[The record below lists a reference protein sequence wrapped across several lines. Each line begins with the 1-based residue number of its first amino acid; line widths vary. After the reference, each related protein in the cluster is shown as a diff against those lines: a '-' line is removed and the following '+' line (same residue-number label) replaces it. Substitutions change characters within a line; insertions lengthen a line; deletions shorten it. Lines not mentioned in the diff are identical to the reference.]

1 MSCNFFLPFIF
12 KKVSMNRIYVNQKT
26 QVVFP
31 VRSVCPAVLGC
42 LMVHIISLVDSGQQS
57 ILFALKTEP
66 WVNLPA
72 KEIISIFTLFKRNA

>member
-42 LMVHIISLVDSGQQS
+42 LMVHIISLVDSGLPS
-57 ILFALKTEP
+57 ILFAIKTEP
-66 WVNLPA
+66 
-72 KEIISIFTLFKRNA
+72 

>member
-1 MSCNFFLPFIF
+1 MVLKNHKDKWKSSLYYNALQFLFSFFF

-31 VRSVCPAVLGC
+31 VQSVCPAVLGC

-66 WVNLPA
+66 
-72 KEIISIFTLFKRNA
+72 

>member
-31 VRSVCPAVLGC
+31 VRSVCPAVFGC
-42 LMVHIISLVDSGQQS
+42 LMVHIISLVDSGLQS
-57 ILFALKTEP
+57 ILFAIKTEP
-66 WVNLPA
+66 
-72 KEIISIFTLFKRNA
+72 

>member
-1 MSCNFFLPFIF
+1 
-12 KKVSMNRIYVNQKT
+12 MNRIYVNQKT
-26 QVVFP
+26 QVVYP

-66 WVNLPA
+66 
-72 KEIISIFTLFKRNA
+72 